1 MIYDSRFILSRSL
14 SQNHETEMLVL
25 ELYRVVIGE
34 ATGESLAMDE
44 GHSHHHN
51 IHIYNSIEIFLILL
65 FVYFVNF
72 ETILLNDEAAC
83 FVVASFSFCANLSSN
98 IRMMQS

>member
-1 MIYDSRFILSRSL
+1 M
-14 SQNHETEMLVL
+14 
-25 ELYRVVIGE
+25 IGE

-44 GHSHHHN
+44 GRIRDHN
-51 IHIYNSIEIFLILL
+51 KHIYNSIEIFLILS

-98 IRMMQS
+98 IRMMLS